1 MAIILARIMD
11 KKCEESYDYHD
22 GPRGSQGQLLKVM
35 TQVQTTGRPV
45 TILKNNKPCGAIVP
59 IEMLAASDPLSA
71 AVDFMDEYSDVFEKL
86 A

>member
-1 MAIILARIMD
+1 MLARIRDRNRRSLMITTMGIAEAKD
-11 KKCEESYDYHD
+11 NFS
-22 GPRGSQGQLLKVM
+22 KVM